1 MTSKPTISPISG
13 FEKSGWA
20 ISYAI
25 VQWRRQ
31 LRPVL
36 KKAEEATDP
45 AERAALMREAAG
57 YFDGKAAAL
66 RAGADLAVSS

>member
-1 MTSKPTISPISG
+1 MTPASNTPISP

-20 ISYAI
+20 ISYAL

-36 KKAEEATDP
+36 DRAEKATDP
-45 AERAALMREAAG
+45 VERAALMREAAG
-57 YFDGKAAAL
+57 YFEGKAAAL
-66 RAGADLAVSS
+66 RAGADLAEQR